1 MMFRNRLRRGSSRDD
16 NKALHGSRKGS
27 MTATNVPLS
36 STFSVEQ
43 APSGPQGR
51 EQAPPSP
58 QEQAPPL
65 EFSLPALLPATKNED
80 DYAREQ
86 VLYLQALRQQQ
97 QRDDDIQLEAAIL
110 PHMDDLN
117 VMRMRDSAV
126 GLRTVM
132 DLVGVDDHPH
142 ATFWKFLYQKLEHQ
156 LAFYSH
162 MTSNMMIFHSPPFC
176 PITTP
181 RRIAF
186 ELPLWVY
193 EPYSNWWEMI
203 MKMPPS

>member
-1 MMFRNRLRRGSSRDD
+1 MFRNRLRRGSSRDD

-86 VLYLQALRQQQ
+86 VMYLQALRQQQ

-142 ATFWKFLYQKLEHQ
+142 AAFWKFLYQKLEHQ
-156 LAFYSH
+156 LALLQPHDKQHDDISLPAILP
-162 MTSNMMIFHSPPFC
+162 NNDAEAD
-176 PITTP
+176 
-181 RRIAF
+181 RIRASIVG
-186 ELPLWVY
+186 L
-193 EPYSNWWEMI
+193 
-203 MKMPPS
+203 